1 MFDEFGINAGFVEE
15 QYYRFL
21 ENPQL
26 VDESW
31 RTYFGRRLIGN
42 GAPATETVYPP
53 SAPSNGNSNGNGAP
67 SNGNGAG
74 HAEARSPSDSPGRF
88 QREVAITE
96 PTAFQ
101 SDARARFEAL
111 AQAEARRSSLTVD
124 EPAPLSIS
132 RKVVAQAQVTN
143 LVNAYRIRGHIFAHV
158 NPLTPPGEPKDELAP
173 AAFGLRDADLD
184 HVFSAGDLVSG
195 KSELTLREIVAV
207 CDETYCRNVGV
218 EFMMIDELE
227 ERTWLQERMES
238 TRNRLQLGREEQIRI
253 LTKLTDAEVLEQ
265 FLGKA
270 YQGAK
275 RFSLEGAESLI
286 PLLDLV
292 VESAG
297 DHAVEEIVIGMAHR
311 GRLNVLCNTLD
322 KNVRELFAAFNDTH
336 PEWHFG
342 SGDVKYHLGYSTDR
356 ETASGRSVHLTLAF
370 NPSHLEWVNPVV
382 EGRARAKQE
391 RRGDTAGRRV
401 MPLLIHGDAA
411 FIGQGVVPETLNLA
425 ALEGYRTGGTLH
437 VIVNNQIGFT
447 TDPSDARSTRYA
459 TDIARMLKIP
469 IFHVNGED
477 PEAVAQV
484 TRLAVEFRQRFSKD
498 AIIDMYCFR
507 KWGHN
512 ETDEPRFTQPLMY
525 ARIDQRESVRDVY
538 VKRLLEM
545 GQVSAEQAQQIAEGR
560 RQHLVSALE
569 ETRKSDFSKRPDA
582 MGGVWAKYTGG
593 ADAAVPEADTS
604 VDPGRLLGIL
614 RTISSTP
621 EGFETHKTVA
631 RIFRQRVERAEK
643 GEGLDWGTAEN
654 LAVAS
659 LLAEGHSVR
668 ISGQD
673 ARRGTF
679 THRHA
684 VLRDGRTGEKFS
696 PMTQV
701 AASSA
706 KLDVFDSPLSESGVL
721 GFDYGYSLDRPEML
735 VCWEAQFGDFANSAQ
750 VIIDQFITAAEDK
763 WHRLSSIVLLLP
775 HGFEGAG
782 PEHSSARLERF
793 LQLAAEDNIQVC
805 NLTTPAQIFHALRR
819 QVLRPLRKPLVIMTP
834 KSYLRHPDATSTL
847 EEIGR
852 GTYRRVLPDV
862 GPRDAEKVSRVLLC
876 SGKVY
881 YELAAARRER
891 GADDVA
897 IVRLEQLYPLNHE
910 LTDALAPYKDGTPL
924 VWVQEEPWNMGAWFY
939 INARLPT
946 MLGRRLPLH
955 CVSRSETA
963 SPATGSAAAHKVEQQ
978 MLLDAAFAS
987 LKDRAA

>member
-26 VDESW
+26 VEESW
-31 RTYFGRRLIGN
+31 RSYFARRFNGGVPPAAGPAPN
-42 GAPATETVYPP
+42 GAR
-53 SAPSNGNSNGNGAP
+53 AP
-67 SNGNGAG
+67 NGAG
-74 HAEARSPSDSPGRF
+74 NGHAPVADVAAAAR
-88 QREVAITE
+88 
-96 PTAFQ
+96 
-101 SDARARFEAL
+101 
-111 AQAEARRSSLTVD
+111 
-124 EPAPLSIS
+124 PADGQVS

-143 LVNAYRIRGHIFAHV
+143 LVNAYRIRGHIFANI
-158 NPLTPPGEPKDELAP
+158 NPLHPPAEPKDELAP
-173 AAFGLRDADLD
+173 ASFGLTEADLD
-184 HVFSAGDLVSG
+184 TTFSAAGLLAG
-195 KSELTLREIVAV
+195 KSALTLREIVAV
-207 CDETYCRNVGV
+207 CDETYCRSIGV
-218 EFMMIDELE
+218 EFMMMDELE
-227 ERTWLQERMES
+227 MRTWLQERMES
-238 TRNRLQLGREEQIRI
+238 TRNRLHLGRDEQTRI

-286 PLLDLV
+286 PLLDQV
-292 VESAG
+292 VEYAG
-297 DHAVEEIVIGMAHR
+297 AQDVEEIVIGMAHR
-311 GRLNVLCNTLD
+311 GRLNVLCNILD
-322 KNVRELFAAFNDTH
+322 KNVRELFAAFNDSH

-356 ETASGRSVHLTLAF
+356 ATAAGRNVHLTLAF

-391 RRGDTAGRRV
+391 RRGDAAGRRV

-425 ALEGYRTGGTLH
+425 GLEGYRTGGTVH

-447 TDPSDARSTRYA
+447 TDPSDARSTRYS
-459 TDIARMLKIP
+459 TDIARMLKVP
-469 IFHVNGED
+469 VFHVNGED

-484 TRLAVEFRQRFSKD
+484 TKLAVEFRQRFGKD
-498 AIIDMYCFR
+498 VIIDMYCFR

-525 ARIDQRESVRDVY
+525 AHIDKRESVRDVY
-538 VKRLLEM
+538 VKRLTAM
-545 GQVSAEQAQQIAEGR
+545 GQVSAEQAQQIAESR

-569 ETRKSDFSKRPDA
+569 ETRKNDFSKRPDA
-582 MGGVWAKYTGG
+582 MGGVWSKYRGG
-593 ADAAVPEADTS
+593 ADAAVPEVDTA
-604 VDPGRLLGIL
+604 VDEGRLLETL
-614 RTISSTP
+614 RRVSATP
-621 EGFETHKTVA
+621 EGFEAHRTVA
-631 RIFRQRVERAEK
+631 RIFRQRLERAER

-684 VLRDGRTGEKFS
+684 VLRDARTGAMFNPIE
-696 PMTQV
+696 QV
-701 AASSA
+701 AAGGA
-706 KLDVFDSPLSESGVL
+706 RFQVYDSPLSESGVL
-721 GFDYGYSLDRPEML
+721 GFDYGYSLDRPDAL
-735 VCWEAQFGDFANSAQ
+735 VCWEAQFGDFVNSAQ

-763 WHRLSSIVLLLP
+763 WHRLSGIVLLLP

-847 EEIGR
+847 ADIAR
-852 GTYRRVLPDV
+852 GPYRRVLPDAGGV
-862 GPRDAEKVSRVLLC
+862 DPKRASRVLLC

-881 YELAAARRER
+881 YELAAARRAR
-891 GADDVA
+891 GAEDVA
-897 IVRLEQLYPLNHE
+897 IVRLEQLYPFNRE
-910 LTDALAPYKDGTPL
+910 LVDALAPYPDGTPL

-939 INARLPT
+939 LNARLPLL
-946 MLGRRLPLH
+946 LGRRLPLH

-987 LKDRAA
+987 LEGKAA